1 MQDCSRAPLQPS
13 NELALS
19 VFALLD
25 VAADKSGGGGQL
37 WRNFKKKVLRG
48 AEADV
53 TFVMPNDIEIR
64 DTYMIGGRKPTPA
77 VPLSQAPLLI
87 ATVLEKAALDALRS
101 AELKLGEALVARGL
115 TQAAA
120 DAAIERAVRLADP
133 ALPGDVELV
142 RQVTSLFGAQVDGVR
157 FARVPRRNGDGTVLV
172 FVAIDLVMAA
182 KRCEY
187 DTASKNVFRIFKDYY
202 GVELET
208 TEAVKFRSSPELYR
222 IRLPGSHGPQTLALD
237 AQGAGEL
244 LCLIPGSEVS
254 AQLRR
259 RAVDTLLRVEGGD
272 ESLIDRIKANRKFQ
286 EYLQAHDPEHP
297 LRSVGE
303 HAERRQAEEAVPEEQ
318 RRAEMELSLA
328 HRRRLLELELDERR
342 AELEAKRRR
351 LQLENDAVEAQQRAE
366 AQRRNDE
373 IHEAFRR
380 DRAATINVNM
390 AALQALHPDRPPLS
404 PRSLRMVED
413 ELRTAVLGRERPD
426 AELGRPLYCSRFLQ
440 EELQLKEEYARERAK
455 VFGRD
460 VLAEVRAMF
469 PQYDTEARTNRS
481 VDGRDREAHLY
492 FEAHLPAFRAALPKY
507 LARAHP
513 VADKELT
520 RAGLQA
526 RRAAAQP
533 SVRDIFQARE

>member
-1 MQDCSRAPLQPS
+1 M
-13 NELALS
+13 
-19 VFALLD
+19 
-25 VAADKSGGGGQL
+25 
-37 WRNFKKKVLRG
+37 
-48 AEADV
+48 
-53 TFVMPNDIEIR
+53 
-64 DTYMIGGRKPTPA
+64 
-77 VPLSQAPLLI
+77 
-87 ATVLEKAALDALRS
+87 
-101 AELKLGEALVARGL
+101 
-115 TQAAA
+115 
-120 DAAIERAVRLADP
+120 
-133 ALPGDVELV
+133 
-142 RQVTSLFGAQVDGVR
+142 
-157 FARVPRRNGDGTVLV
+157 
-172 FVAIDLVMAA
+172 
-182 KRCEY
+182 
-187 DTASKNVFRIFKDYY
+187 
-202 GVELET
+202 
-208 TEAVKFRSSPELYR
+208 
-222 IRLPGSHGPQTLALD
+222 
-237 AQGAGEL
+237 
-244 LCLIPGSEVS
+244 
-254 AQLRR
+254 
-259 RAVDTLLRVEGGD
+259 DTLLRVEGGD

-351 LQLENDAVEAQQRAE
+351 LQLENDAVEAQQRAVEAQQRAE

-440 EELQLKEEYARERAK
+440 EELQLKEEYTRERAK

-481 VDGRDREAHLY
+481 VDGRDREARLY

-533 SVRDIFQARE
+533 SVRGIFQARE